1 MADFNIY
8 APFLRS
14 WEGGYVNH
22 PNDPGGPTNAGVTL
36 ATWASYCK
44 KYGFTAN
51 VRTLKAMTESQWRE
65 IMKGMYWDKLRCDDV
80 RWQSVANLMCDWGVN
95 SGISKAAMAIQK
107 LVGVTAD
114 GVVGPKTIAAINAVK
129 SKDVLFQ
136 SLKAA
141 RKQNYKNMVKAD
153 PKKATFLEGWL
164 NRLDKVNTT
173 YLELNDLRKTRITFV

>member
-36 ATWASYCK
+36 ATWTTYCK
-44 KYGFTAN
+44 KYGFKAN

-65 IMKGMYWDKLRCDDV
+65 IMKGMYWDKLRCDEV

-95 SGISKAAMAIQK
+95 SGVSKAAMAIQQ

-114 GVVGPKTIAAINAVK
+114 GVVGPKTVAAINAAK
-129 SKDVLFQ
+129 APDVLFQ
-136 SLKAA
+136 SLKSKREA
-141 RKQNYKNMVKAD
+141 NYRAIAKAD
-153 PKKATFLEGWL
+153 PKKRTFLEGWL
-164 NRLDKVNTT
+164 KRLGKVNAT
-173 YLELNDLRKTRITFV
+173 YLELNDLRKTKITFR